1 MPSLQDRLMS
11 TNERLGVNGHTTR
24 CIRAHGIRSM
34 GSLGLNVIG
43 HSGRVDT
50 VGQQAVN
57 V

>member
-1 MPSLQDRLMS
+1 MS

-24 CIRAHGIRSM
+24 CIGAHGIRSM
-34 GSLGLNVIG
+34 GSLGLNAFG